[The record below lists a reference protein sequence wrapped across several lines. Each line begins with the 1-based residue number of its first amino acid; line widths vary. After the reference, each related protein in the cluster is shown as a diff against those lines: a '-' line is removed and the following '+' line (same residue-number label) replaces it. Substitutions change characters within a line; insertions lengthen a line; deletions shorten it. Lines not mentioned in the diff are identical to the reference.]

1 MSNISNINQTG
12 KDRFMSSEEERIE
25 ALKSEI
31 KDIDVTVKR
40 NNKLNPKL
48 VVAIVALV
56 IVGLHTLLFAL
67 LLLIYVPN
75 IPMAI
80 LFLVTAAIIGV
91 IVYLA
96 MWYRQNAAQVV
107 ELNNK
112 RDALRNE
119 MKELQSRIEEDKK

>member
-1 MSNISNINQTG
+1 
-12 KDRFMSSEEERIE
+12 MSSEEEKIE

-48 VVAIVALV
+48 VVAIVALF
-56 IVGLHTLLFAL
+56 IVGLHTLLFAIL
-67 LLLIYVPN
+67 ILIYTPN

-96 MWYRQNAAQVV
+96 MWYRQNAAQVI
-107 ELNNK
+107 ELNKK
-112 RDALRNE
+112 RDDLRKE
-119 MKELQSRIEEDKK
+119 MKELQSMIEEDKK

>member
-1 MSNISNINQTG
+1 MG
-12 KDRFMSSEEERIE
+12 SEEERIE

>member
-1 MSNISNINQTG
+1 ML
-12 KDRFMSSEEERIE
+12 MSSEEERIE

-48 VVAIVALV
+48 VVAIIALV
-56 IVGLHTLLFAL
+56 IVGLHTLLFAI

-80 LFLVTAAIIGV
+80 LFLVTAAIIGI

-96 MWYRQNAAQVV
+96 KWYRDNAAQVV

-112 RDALRNE
+112 RDSLRRE
-119 MKELQSRIEEDKK
+119 MKELQSSLEEDQK

>member
-1 MSNISNINQTG
+1 MDSDINE
-12 KDRFMSSEEERIE
+12 KIE
-25 ALKSEI
+25 ALNKEI
-31 KDIDVTVKR
+31 KEIDSTVKH
-40 NNKLNPKL
+40 NNKFNPKL

-56 IVGLHTLLFAL
+56 FVGLHTLLFAI
-67 LLLIYVPN
+67 LLLIYAPN

-96 MWYRQNAAQVV
+96 KWYRDNAAQVV

-112 RDALRNE
+112 RDRLRAE
-119 MKELQSRIEEDKK
+119 MLELKKTISE